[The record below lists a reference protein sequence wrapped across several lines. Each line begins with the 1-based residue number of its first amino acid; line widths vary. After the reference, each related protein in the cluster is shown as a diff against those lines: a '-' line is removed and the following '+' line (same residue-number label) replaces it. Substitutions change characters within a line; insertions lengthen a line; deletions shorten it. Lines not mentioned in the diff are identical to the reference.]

1 MRSSGRLIV
10 SILVLVGLAV
20 AFWVIAISPQ
30 REEADR
36 LGTEVEQLTS
46 SVEAAHSEVAAATAA
61 KQSFPADY
69 RQLVV
74 LGQAA
79 PAGDETASL
88 LVELEGIANSSGV
101 EFKSIQLNSAG
112 GEAPVAE
119 VPAATPAPEESGAG
133 STGAVQAAATIPPT
147 ELAASLLPLGASIG
161 PTGLYVM
168 PYTLEF
174 SGGFFQ
180 ITRFISKVDDLVKTS
195 NEGIAVDGRLIT
207 IGGFSLDT
215 ETAGGEAENSG
226 GELSATLSV
235 TTFLSPPGQGVTA
248 GATPSSPA
256 PATAESPTT
265 VSTPETSTEGTE
277 SSAGTSET
285 VSAK

>member
-1 MRSSGRLIV
+1 MRSSGRLIA
-10 SILVLVGLAV
+10 SILVVVGLAI
-20 AFWVIAISPQ
+20 AFWMLAISPK

-36 LGTEVEQLTS
+36 LGAEVEQLTS
-46 SVEAAHSEVAAATAA
+46 SVEATRSEIAAATAA

-88 LVELEGIANSSGV
+88 LVELEAIANASGV
-101 EFKSIQLNSAG
+101 EFKSIQLSSSG
-112 GEAPVAE
+112 SGEASLAE
-119 VPAATPAPEESGAG
+119 APAPAPVPAEPSTGSG
-133 STGAVQAAATIPPT
+133 GAVQAAATVPPT
-147 ELAASLLPLGASIG
+147 ELAASLQPLGASIG
-161 PTGLYVM
+161 PAGLYVM

-180 ITRFISKVDDLVKTS
+180 ITRFVSKVDDLVKTG
-195 NEGIAVDGRLIT
+195 NDGVAVDGRLIT

-215 ETAGGEAENSG
+215 ETEGSEAQSGG

-235 TTFLSPPGQGVTA
+235 TTFLSPPSQGVTA
-248 GATPSSPA
+248 GASPSAPA
-256 PATAESPTT
+256 PVAPESATT
-265 VSTPETSTEGTE
+265 
-277 SSAGTSET
+277 ET
-285 VSAK
+285 VSAE

>member
-1 MRSSGRLIV
+1 MRSSGRLIA
-10 SILVLVGLAV
+10 SIIVVVGLAI
-20 AFWVIAISPQ
+20 AFWILAIAPK
-30 REEADR
+30 REAADR
-36 LGTEVEQLTS
+36 LGQEAQQLTS
-46 SVEAAHSEVAAATAA
+46 SVESARSEVAVATAA
-61 KQSFPADY
+61 KQAFPADY

-88 LVELEGIANSSGV
+88 LVELEGIAAAAGV
-101 EFKSIQLNSAG
+101 EFKSIQLSSSSGESAV
-112 GEAPVAE
+112 EAPV
-119 VPAATPAPEESGAG
+119 PAAVPEESSAG
-133 STGAVQAAATIPPT
+133 SSGAVQAAATISPT

-161 PTGLYVM
+161 PAGLYVM

-180 ITRFISKVDDLVKTS
+180 ITRFISRVDDLVRTS
-195 NEGIAVDGRLIT
+195 NESIAVDGRLIT

-215 ETAGGEAENSG
+215 ETEDEEGEGSG

-248 GATPSSPA
+248 GATPSA
-256 PATAESPTT
+256 PATATSESATT
-265 VSTPETSTEGTE
+265 VSAPEASAPGSETS
-277 SSAGTSET
+277 APVAET
-285 VSAK
+285 ASAK